1 MRNLQWKMQES
12 FYFPGHIGVP
22 QDAQSV
28 KVKAGFTEKRTD
40 DAVRLT
46 GIYHI
51 AAKINFSEGDRGDE
65 LPDAA
70 IFIDDVEL
78 EGLQGYFEYAVPL
91 NIDLPPEVGHPMH
104 VHAKDVKTTV
114 DGEGVLQISWDVD
127 CVYGEESNK
136 KMADGK
142 EREAQATENEVAKKE
157 LDVTNEQK
165 ETAAAP
171 KETTLVQAEAKTEE
185 QTSSKQVSQSEVN
198 VGELETDGKEQ
209 QEKQY
214 EAVAEAAGKKTESVE
229 AVSTPKT
236 EAKVA
241 VTDRTSAAKPEEAAG
256 KPATE
261 ETLEA
266 LAESVER
273 TEVATSVNEPI
284 LEEQTAGETHV
295 ATYDSSSFTGGDD
308 MLSYIASLQDEWTT
322 TTFRSNDVFV

>member
-1 MRNLQWKMQES
+1 MEES

-28 KVKAGFTEKRTD
+28 KVKAGFTEKRTN

-51 AAKINFSEGDRGDE
+51 AAKINFSEGARGDE

-114 DGEGVLQISWDVD
+114 DGEGVLQITWDVD
-127 CVYGEESNK
+127 CVYGEENNK

-142 EREAQATENEVAKKE
+142 ESEAHATENEVAKKE

-165 ETAAAP
+165 ENAAAP
-171 KETTLVQAEAKTEE
+171 KENTIVQAEAKAEE
-185 QTSSKQVSQSEVN
+185 QTSSKQISQSEVN
-198 VGELETDGKEQ
+198 EGKFEADEKVQ
-209 QEKQY
+209 QQKQDK
-214 EAVAEAAGKKTESVE
+214 AVAEATAKKAESVE
-229 AVSTPKT
+229 AVTTPQT
-236 EAKVA
+236 EAKVEVA
-241 VTDRTSAAKPEEAAG
+241 DQLTAAKPEEVAV
-256 KPATE
+256 KPAAE
-261 ETLEA
+261 ENLEA
-266 LAESVER
+266 VAEQEESLKEA
-273 TEVATSVNEPI
+273 VAVKTP
-284 LEEQTAGETHV
+284 AGDTHV

>member
-1 MRNLQWKMQES
+1 MEES

-51 AAKINFSEGDRGDE
+51 AAKINFLEGNRREG

-70 IFIDDVEL
+70 VFIDDVEL
-78 EGLQGYFEYAVPL
+78 EGMQGYFEYAVPL

-114 DGEGVLQISWDVD
+114 DEEGVLQITWDVD
-127 CVYGEESNK
+127 CVYGEDSNK
-136 KMADGK
+136 MAEGK
-142 EREAQATENEVAKKE
+142 EKEPDAAVNEVAKKE
-157 LDVTNEQK
+157 PDVADEQK
-165 ETAAAP
+165 EKAAVQ
-171 KETTLVQAEAKTEE
+171 KEEAVVHAETKTEE
-185 QTSSKQVSQSEVN
+185 QAVSKQISQAEVSE
-198 VGELETDGKEQ
+198 GKVEAD
-209 QEKQY
+209 
-214 EAVAEAAGKKTESVE
+214 AVADASVRKENTVEEATTPLAETKPVVEETVE
-229 AVSTPKT
+229 AMAAEP
-236 EAKVA
+236 EEKVA
-241 VTDRTSAAKPEEAAG
+241 VAVTAKAP
-256 KPATE
+256 
-261 ETLEA
+261 
-266 LAESVER
+266 R
-273 TEVATSVNEPI
+273 Q
-284 LEEQTAGETHV
+284 EEQTALEAHV